1 MDLRCAKGG
10 TDVKGWIKLHRKIM
24 DNEIWNDPTTFRL
37 FTLLL
42 IKASHT
48 DGFVKN
54 GVTLNKGQY
63 LRSYSKLSE
72 DLAYKEGRGM
82 KKVSKSTIKRSVNKL
97 IKNNIVSVHE
107 TELGTV
113 FTVLKYHLYQGI
125 DGDGETKDGT
135 VNGTKLERR
144 RNEVGTNPEL
154 YQELKNYKED
164 EDDKSSNPFT
174 FYQQYFGVA
183 NSLILESIGKWID
196 NTSEEL
202 VIEAMKES
210 LKHNAKSFKYCETVL
225 ADWTKNGIKTPE
237 DLQNKRFKK
246 RFNNVTPFKKK
257 KDNLEVLQEIREKMG
272 I

>member
-1 MDLRCAKGG
+1 M
-10 TDVKGWIKLHRKIM
+10 KGWIKLHRKIM

-48 DGFVKN
+48 DGFVTN

-97 IKNNIVSVHE
+97 IKNNIVSVHD

-113 FTVLKYHLYQGI
+113 FTVLKYHLYQGGE
-125 DGDGETKDGT
+125 GDKETKDGT
-135 VNGTKLERR
+135 LNGTKLERSW
-144 RNEVGTNPEL
+144 NEDGTNPEL
-154 YQELKNYKED
+154 YQELKNYKE
-164 EDDKSSNPFT
+164 EEEEDKSSNPFT
-174 FYQQYFGVA
+174 FYQQHFGMA
-183 NSLILESIGKWID
+183 NPIILESIGMWID
-196 NTSEEL
+196 DTSEEL

-210 LKHNAKSFKYCETVL
+210 LKNNAKSFKYCETVL
-225 ADWTKNGIKTPE
+225 VDWTKNEIKTPE
-237 DLQNKRFKK
+237 DLRNKRFKK
-246 RFNNVTPFKKK
+246 QFNNVTPFKKK